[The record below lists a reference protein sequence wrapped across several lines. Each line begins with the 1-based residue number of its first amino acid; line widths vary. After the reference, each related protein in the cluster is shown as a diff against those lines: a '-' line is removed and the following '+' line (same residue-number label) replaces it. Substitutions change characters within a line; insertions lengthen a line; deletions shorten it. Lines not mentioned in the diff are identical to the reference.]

1 MKVGDLVKLYGGP
14 DWLHGI
20 LKPPKK
26 TGIVVAP
33 ATGAHG
39 DWGYHL
45 SLIHI

>member
-26 TGIVVAP
+26 TGIV
-33 ATGAHG
+33 TGAHG
-39 DWGYHL
+39 DWGYHVK
-45 SLIHI
+45 